1 MLGGGGCIPAELSFL
16 QMLRDAATRHSAVLI
31 FDEVMTSRLAPGGLQ
46 ERHGILPDM
55 TTLGK
60 YIGGGMSFGA
70 FGGKTEIMEIFD
82 PRRPDAL
89 PHAGTFNNNVLTMAA
104 GLAGMTEVYTAEAA
118 RGLNAR
124 GDALRQWLNAL
135 CQRHEAPMQFT
146 GIGSMMT
153 VHMTDAPIRSPRETA
168 QIDPR
173 RKELFFFD
181 MLAAGVWTARRGMIN
196 LSLPIGDNECDTLA
210 AAVEEFITERGSLL
224 EE

>member
-1 MLGGGGCIPAELSFL
+1 
-16 QMLRDAATRHSAVLI
+16 
-31 FDEVMTSRLAPGGLQ
+31 
-46 ERHGILPDM
+46 
-55 TTLGK
+55 
-60 YIGGGMSFGA
+60 MSFGA

-118 RGLNAR
+118 RSLNAR
-124 GDALRQWLNAL
+124 GDVLRQRLNAL
-135 CQRHEAPMQFT
+135 CQRHEAPMQVT

-153 VHMTDAPIRSPRETA
+153 VHMTDAPIRSPRESA

-210 AAVEEFITERGSLL
+210 AAVEQFITERGSLL